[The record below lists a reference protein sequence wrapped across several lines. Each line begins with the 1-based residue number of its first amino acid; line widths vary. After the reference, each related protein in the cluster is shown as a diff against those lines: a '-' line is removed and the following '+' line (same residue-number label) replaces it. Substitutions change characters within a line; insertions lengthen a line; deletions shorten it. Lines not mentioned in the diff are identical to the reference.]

1 MVFEVKSLKTYN
13 MDHDCIQ
20 ILQHKPNKSQYV
32 CRSIRRMQKLEEELD
47 LDLVDTRYLLI
58 NLKHRDISNAL
69 RILINHELNP
79 TSDE

>member
-1 MVFEVKSLKTYN
+1 MKSLKTYN
-13 MDHDCIQ
+13 MDQDCIQ

>member
-1 MVFEVKSLKTYN
+1 MKSLKTYN

-47 LDLVDTRYLLI
+47 LNLIGTRYLLI
-58 NLKHRDISNAL
+58 NLKHRDISEAL
-69 RILINHELNP
+69 KTLIDLELS
-79 TSDE
+79 TQV

>member
-1 MVFEVKSLKTYN
+1 MKSLKTYN
-13 MDHDCIQ
+13 MDQDCIQ

-58 NLKHRDISNAL
+58 NLKHREISNAL